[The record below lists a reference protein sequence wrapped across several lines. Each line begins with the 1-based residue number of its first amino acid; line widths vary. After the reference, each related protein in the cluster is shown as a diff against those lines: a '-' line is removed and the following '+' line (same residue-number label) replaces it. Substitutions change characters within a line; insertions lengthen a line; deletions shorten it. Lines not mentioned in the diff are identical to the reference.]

1 MTEHANERPILMEA
15 KKVTKRFGGLI
26 ALGDLDIVVRQNQI
40 ASVIGPNGAGKTT
53 FFNCITGFYTPEEG
67 EIWFDGR
74 PIQGERPDQVTAR
87 GIARTYQ
94 NIHLFAGMTV
104 LENVMVGSHANL
116 LASPLGA
123 MLRPPVNVLE
133 EDAALEKAYLL
144 LEFIGL
150 GEEGDT
156 LATNLPYGSQR
167 RLEIARALASEP
179 KLLLLDEPTAGV
191 DPSARRDFWEE
202 LHRLAA
208 QGISVLV
215 STHYMDEAERCHK
228 LAYIAYGELLAQ
240 GTAGDVTAAQG
251 LSTWAVHG
259 DDLGPLAA
267 ALRNRPGVEQ
277 TALFGA
283 TLHASGR
290 DGAALERTLREATA
304 GTACRL
310 ERTDTGLEDVFIHL
324 MSHAVDRTGDRP

>member
-15 KKVTKRFGGLI
+15 KKVTKRLGGLI

-167 RLEIARALASEP
+167 RLEIARALASDP
-179 KLLLLDEPTAGV
+179 KLLLLDEPTAGMNPHETE
-191 DPSARRDFWEE
+191 DTMRFIRRLRDERDLTILLIEHDMRVVMNISDQVSVLDYGRKIAEGTPEEVQNNPLVIEAYLGAPAEE
-202 LHRLAA
+202 L
-208 QGISVLV
+208 
-215 STHYMDEAERCHK
+215 
-228 LAYIAYGELLAQ
+228 
-240 GTAGDVTAAQG
+240 VTG
-251 LSTWAVHG
+251 
-259 DDLGPLAA
+259 
-267 ALRNRPGVEQ
+267 
-277 TALFGA
+277 F
-283 TLHASGR
+283 
-290 DGAALERTLREATA
+290 LET
-304 GTACRL
+304 
-310 ERTDTGLEDVFIHL
+310 
-324 MSHAVDRTGDRP
+324 